1 MHGSKKGCSQF
12 CRVLRQTLGHGC
24 LFSNPRTGGVALDS
38 DMSDVELWR
47 SYRETPTAQLR
58 EQIVKR
64 YLPLIK
70 YVVGRMTVSPPSGL
84 DYEDLL
90 SFGVF
95 GLLDAIDRF
104 DLSRGFS
111 FQTFAVPR
119 IRGAVLDELRKCDWI
134 TRTGRE
140 KLQKLNRASEKVL
153 REKGHLRDEWV
164 MQEMGVEEKTYWEI
178 LELSSRSYIVSLDE
192 LVTLEDG
199 DVTREGI
206 LADANEDPLASVE
219 AQDEA
224 ARIKGAIK
232 KLPERE
238 MQVLSFYYYEGLS
251 LKEIGQVL
259 GVTESRVS
267 QIHGR
272 AITTLRAHLAAEEG
286 YNL

>member
-1 MHGSKKGCSQF
+1 MDTD
-12 CRVLRQTLGHGC
+12 V
-24 LFSNPRTGGVALDS
+24 LFSAPGQEEGILDPGMT
-38 DMSDVELWR
+38 DGELWS
-47 SYRETPTAQLR
+47 SYKANPTANLK

-104 DLSRGFS
+104 DLSKGFS

-134 TRTGRE
+134 SRTGRE
-140 KLQKLNRASEKVL
+140 KLQKLNRAMEKVL
-153 REKGHLRDEWV
+153 REKGRLNDEWV
-164 MQEMGVEEKTYWEI
+164 MQEMGVEEKAYWEV

-192 LVTLEDG
+192 VVSLEDG
-199 DVTREGI
+199 DVSREDI
-206 LADANEDPLASVE
+206 LADEGEDPLASME
-219 AQDEA
+219 SRDEEEH
-224 ARIKGAIK
+224 IKNALK

-238 MQVLSFYYYEGLS
+238 MQVVSFYYYEGLS
-251 LKEIGQVL
+251 LKEIGQIL

-272 AITTLRAHLAAEEG
+272 AIATLRALMAAAERG
-286 YNL
+286 DGA